1 MNKKY
6 LSAILFGTLLA
17 ASTGT
22 FTSCKDYDDDIKAL
36 QEQIDKNG
44 TTVGTLQEQL
54 TAQLTAL
61 QAALQTAQSTADA
74 AKADAAKAQAAADAA
89 KAAGDAAAAEA
100 AQAKVLAE
108 AAKKAAADA
117 EAKALAKITEEV
129 TAMKEYVDSSIA
141 EINATKADKKDLE
154 AAIVQFNEDI
164 EGVIQLLG
172 GRIDGVQAELSTLTG
187 TVDGLKG
194 DVVTNANNI
203 QTAQDAIKTLIAADE
218 NLQLQ
223 LDALKAYDKELK
235 GMIDANKIEADEAL
249 AQAIKK
255 AEDELKAA
263 QEANQKLWD
272 AQTEENSAL
281 RGLIGDNAK
290 DIKDLQGDLVQTNK
304 DLKDLGD
311 RIDGELD
318 KIKAD
323 MGKLGERI
331 TTLDT
336 TLRTLISTEI
346 SNLHV
351 LIVARLSSIA
361 FAPDYIVD
369 GVEAVKF
376 SSLQYSAMNPD
387 ENALVPTKYNFS
399 VGAPAIASYHFNPKS
414 FNLAN
419 ATYSYLDRTI
429 TIIETGTRAAGSN
442 LVDII
447 GQPIKN
453 TATGTVDFTL
463 RRKHANIRPAEG
475 KTNMIALQA
484 TMTGDLAQKDADP
497 VITSPYVAVY
507 DDLITPSDLFIADGK
522 TLATGKDKAHF
533 ATTFDACAKIPS
545 QYITYDMA
553 YDKVFNLKQLVATC
567 YPKSGTHAAFPI
579 EDYKLS
585 YKFSVASSSYEIE
598 NGETVTDQQ
607 DWFLCNDENEGLYQA
622 KGFNKELIGRT
633 PIVKVEL
640 VDETGKVVRRAFV
653 KLNIGVDKYEDLS
666 VGITENLVF
675 DCAETEA
682 KFEISEQYIR
692 DNVYRVIT
700 DGKEAGMS
708 HEEFWNMY
716 GDGETYTTAVTKGGK
731 SFTMSQP
738 RIAAGAT
745 SAGIATKKIVWSFTH
760 GELKAIGNHATFVA
774 SVTVKNKLV
783 SSEFPAYVTFNITV
797 DVTLPT
803 WTWAGT
809 KNSTFWENDMY
820 VVHTQEPGSDQ
831 ALANKCIFNTPLTQA
846 YVAGSEKVTGLPEC
860 TEDYYEVIATVN
872 NGVSVEKGKPGFIS
886 GVYAN
891 GLDIEL
897 AKNNAAV
904 EKALNSSLGLQALV
918 AHKYQLESG
927 DIVTVNTFMVNFIRP
942 VNLNM
947 REGLSVT
954 DGKDGGDI
962 VSFQWD
968 NLLTDWRGFPI
979 VNGAWERVTNIR
991 SFWQINCAPEY
1002 KVIPAYQEV
1011 VTPAQ
1016 VTPEYGTVEF
1026 TTEGSITMYKATATY
1041 RYTRFMSRDITHEF
1055 STGDNVYLTK
1065 EQALKDLELQARKYN
1080 AGSLYSY
1087 AGIVGEASYSE
1098 ETVASG
1104 TLVKYEYVKGIIYTE
1119 AVYETHPAEIV
1130 LVSHKWNEHTR
1141 KPNFDGTE
1149 YGQTVGCWTWTKVEK
1164 PGWNWTPGKYWDF
1177 YGQFEDIK
1185 LDIAKAYTDIEENG
1199 NTLPN
1204 EGITLTQIGNTV
1216 KYVNAGG
1223 AQVIK
1228 PYVIYIPASVKY
1240 GWGTTTAILTIS
1252 VNTVK

>member
-419 ATYSYLDRTI
+419 ATYSYLDRTV

>member
-74 AKADAAKAQAAADAA
+74 ANADAAKAQAAADAA

-419 ATYSYLDRTI
+419 ATYSYLDRTV